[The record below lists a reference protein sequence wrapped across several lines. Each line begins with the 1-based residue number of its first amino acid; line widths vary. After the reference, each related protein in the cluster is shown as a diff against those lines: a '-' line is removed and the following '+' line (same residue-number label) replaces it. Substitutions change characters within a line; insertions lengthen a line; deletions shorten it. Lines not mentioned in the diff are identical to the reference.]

1 MAVSH
6 AHPLETA
13 IAALVGGH
21 HRDPFSLLGPHAED
35 GVPVVRA
42 FYPAAERV
50 ELRLVSSGAIRPMEE
65 RDPAALF
72 EIRGAEAGPDYRLR
86 ITYPGN
92 PVVKLDDPYRY
103 GQVLT
108 DFDLHLL

>member
-13 IAALVGGH
+13 IAALVGGY

-35 GVPVVRA
+35 GAPVVRA

-50 ELRLVSSGAIRPMEE
+50 DVRLGSSGGIRPVCMKSASTI
-65 RDPAALF
+65 RAPTTGCGSPIPATRWSSST
-72 EIRGAEAGPDYRLR
+72 IRTATARC
-86 ITYPGN
+86 
-92 PVVKLDDPYRY
+92 
-103 GQVLT
+103 
-108 DFDLHLL
+108 